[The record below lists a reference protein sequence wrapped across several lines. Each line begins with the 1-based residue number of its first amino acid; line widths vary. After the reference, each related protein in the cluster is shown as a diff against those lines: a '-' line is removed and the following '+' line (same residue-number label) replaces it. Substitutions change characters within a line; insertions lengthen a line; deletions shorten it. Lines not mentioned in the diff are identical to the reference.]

1 MKRNEA
7 VQKLATAGR
16 LSIAHAED
24 LYDSFLPKPVVPQY
38 VADWIEVCKENL
50 TTSLYTAMSP
60 NFMEKTNQSFD
71 LILWIKK
78 TRNQIIFAR
87 AWLDGYE
94 VEKEKRYRVSM
105 PKTRNRKDHAQ
116 LLCEA
121 DGKVFWCGEWYKLR
135 TKFTRKELEANG
147 FDWVFDCPGVEV
159 TEVTDGND

>member
-1 MKRNEA
+1 MMNKDEA
-7 VQKLATAGR
+7 VQKLATVGH

-24 LYDSFLPKPVVPQY
+24 LYDSIIPKPVVKQC

-60 NFMEKTNQSFD
+60 NFMEENNQSFD

-94 VEKEKRYRVSM
+94 VEKEKQYTVKFKVTNQHLTKNGNGEICISLNYKRY
-105 PKTRNRKDHAQ
+105 
-116 LLCEA
+116 
-121 DGKVFWCGEWYKLR
+121 F
-135 TKFTRKELEANG
+135 TKKELEDAG
-147 FDWVFDCPGVEV
+147 AGEVFNSPLFEVE
-159 TEVTDGND
+159 EVE